1 MCGANIYNNVKQYLV
16 INDARLKDDPSR
28 RNLPV
33 GKADLSEG
41 CAIEDVV
48 MLHKCGLH
56 NRTLDDLEIASTNKV
71 TFIEV

>member
-1 MCGANIYNNVKQYLV
+1 MYGANIYFNVKQYLV

-33 GKADLSEG
+33 GKADLSES
-41 CAIEDVV
+41 CTIENVV

-56 NRTLDDLEIASTNKV
+56 DRTLDDLEIASTRKV
-71 TFIEV
+71 TFVEV